1 MIGTQRTSAI
11 WAGVLFFLAGC
22 THVQTG
28 GPSAQ
33 HAWTIPGEFRWAD
46 GEDVDNL
53 NPMLSTE
60 TLVNDLSAL
69 TMGYFFKFGLNSK
82 PIPDLCL
89 VVPTQANHLI
99 SADGLSITFKLR
111 HGVRW
116 QAGAPFT
123 SADVVFTVKTILDP
137 KTHVL
142 SRDGWDD
149 IVRVD
154 APDPYTAIF
163 RLKRPFAPFMDRF
176 FTPVANPAILP
187 KHLLDGQD
195 INHAAY
201 NALPVGT
208 GPFKYVSWARQNEVV
223 MEANDTYWGG
233 KPKLRRIVFKI
244 IPDTN
249 TVSSQIKTHEL
260 DAFIRV
266 PTSVWQDVRSTAD
279 TTTIGYDTNSY
290 GHIDFNFENPAL
302 ADVRVRRALAHAI
315 DTQTLWKKVD
325 HEAGHLDSTMISHLS
340 WAYDAHAPRYTFD
353 LRQAARLL
361 DDAGWHTGADGLR
374 HKGAAVLRFTFA
386 GTVGNPGL
394 DARVVLIQTWFKQIG
409 VVLDYKKY
417 QTNQMFASYAAGG
430 IVATRK
436 YDLASYAWS
445 LGPDPDPTNLVACS
459 KISPKGQN
467 YMGYCNPRVDG
478 LLADA
483 ALHYDR
489 ERRRKDLIEVQEL
502 MGQDVPFIV
511 LSQRTDHITYNADFH
526 GIDPG
531 PTMIFWN
538 PQEISN

>member
-1 MIGTQRTSAI
+1 
-11 WAGVLFFLAGC
+11 
-22 THVQTG
+22 
-28 GPSAQ
+28 
-33 HAWTIPGEFRWAD
+33 
-46 GEDVDNL
+46 
-53 NPMLSTE
+53 MLSTE
-60 TLVNDLSAL
+60 TLVNDLSAF
-69 TMGYFFKFGLNSK
+69 TMGYFFKFGPASR

-99 SADGLSITFKLR
+99 SPDGLSLTFKLR

-116 QAGAPFT
+116 QDGAPFT

-137 KTHVL
+137 KTNVL

-149 IVRVD
+149 IARVD
-154 APDPYTAIF
+154 APDAYTVIF

-187 KHLLDGQD
+187 KHLLEGQD

-208 GPFKYVSWARQNEVV
+208 GPFKYVEWARQNEVV
-223 MEANDTYWGG
+223 MEANDSYWGG
-233 KPKLRRIVFKI
+233 KPKLRRVVFKI

-249 TVSSQIKTHEL
+249 TVSSQLATHEL
-260 DAFIRV
+260 DAFVRV
-266 PTSVWQDVRSTAD
+266 ASSVWQDVRTTPD

-290 GHIDFNFENPAL
+290 GHIDFNFDNPAL
-302 ADVRVRRALAHAI
+302 ADVRVRQALAHAI
-315 DTQTLWKKVD
+315 DSQTLWRKVD
-325 HEAGHLDSTMISHLS
+325 HESGYLDSTMISHLS
-340 WAYDAHAPRYTFD
+340 WAYDAHAPRYPFD
-353 LRQAARLL
+353 LAQSAKLL
-361 DDAGWHTGADGLR
+361 DAAGWRLGPDGLR

-386 GTVGNPGL
+386 GNVGNPGL
-394 DARVVLIQTWFKQIG
+394 DARVLLIQAWFKQIG
-409 VVLDYKKY
+409 VGLDYKKY

-467 YMGYCNPRVDG
+467 YMGYCNPRVDA

-489 ERRRKDLIEVQEL
+489 ERRRKDLIEMQEL
-502 MGQDVPFIV
+502 MGRDLPFIV
-511 LSQRTDHITYNADFH
+511 LSQRTDHITYNSDFR

-538 PQEISN
+538 PQDISN